1 MILHL
6 CHQSSKILLKT
17 LPEATGIF
25 WLASK
30 SRKFHVNA
38 DVKSLEESIALI
50 NLAQRGKNLIFLIFS
65 NPNLKSHINLW
76 NVIILKIIIKKA
88 YLFSLP

>member
-6 CHQSSKILLKT
+6 CHQSFKILLKR

-30 SRKFHVNA
+30 NRKFHVNA
-38 DVKSLEESIALI
+38 GVKSLEESIALI
-50 NLAQRGKNLIFLIFS
+50 NFSKGEKSNFPIFS
-65 NPNLKSHINLW
+65 NSNLM
-76 NVIILKIIIKKA
+76 
-88 YLFSLP
+88 